1 MKVFIINI
9 LLAGLLF
16 NSDASFFDVNY
27 IGKDKAEIEQIIK
40 ENHKTLRLNT
50 SNINNTYKYLKFED
64 KINEITVLFFLSDD
78 DKCTLVRLMSDYSNI
93 NDLVYEMNSL
103 YTKTDKN
110 KWKYVEKDKE
120 YFVNLEEGDW
130 FFTVTIKEKQ

>member
-9 LLAGLLF
+9 ILAGVFL
-16 NSDASFFDVNY
+16 NGDVSFFSENY
-27 IGKDKAEIEQIIK
+27 IGKETSYIEQYIK
-40 ENHKTLRLNT
+40 ENHKTLKLNT
-50 SNINNTYKYLKFED
+50 SNINNTYKYIKFED

-78 DKCTLVRLMSDYSNI
+78 DKCKLVRFMGDYSNI
-93 NDLVYEMNSL
+93 NDVVSDLNSL

-110 KWKYVEKDKE
+110 CWKYSAENKE
-120 YFVNLEEGDW
+120 YNVNLEEGDW